1 MLSPQIAQSTPDLDT
16 SSINNN
22 SSGKLKAKAKR
33 FSPSMKIK
41 NIKGKI
47 KSNLKFQDNNDITT
61 INDCK
66 TLSSAEKLLRSG
78 IDPVAAAANSD
89 NLTDL
94 SLKLERQETTIQE
107 YSILEK
113 CIKQYEIFFQV
124 YLASQVLNISN
135 KSRKTVN
142 MAKNVPPITIC
153 SVSDNNLIVNDLNDP
168 IKYSQNV
175 IIEDDCSERICE
187 INNLFDT
194 LKINE
199 ISRSNKL
206 HNLLHKTIMKRGS
219 TSTSDNNSDTNDY
232 KDCFSSSEKLP
243 NDNIDVNNERLS
255 IRSMA
260 NVDDP
265 LIDKAIQKL
274 MNLQINESLRNC
286 VKLASALLIEM
297 STFPNYN
304 QNMMI
309 STVPIDIPVWLK
321 VLILIGCYCKLDKE
335 LQICAIQT
343 LFDLIGLL
351 KSQMEHTTNPGVT
364 YVVMLPLL
372 KSGHVSYLESKTR
385 TIQVS
390 RKFTSTNTMFF
401 SKVF

>member
-1 MLSPQIAQSTPDLDT
+1 MPKIAQSTPDLDT
-16 SSINNN
+16 N
-22 SSGKLKAKAKR
+22 SSVSNTTGKLKAKAKR

-47 KSNLKFQDNNDITT
+47 TSNLKFQDNNDMIT
-61 INDCK
+61 INDRK
-66 TLSSAEKLLRSG
+66 PLSSAEKLLRSG
-78 IDPVAAAANSD
+78 IDPSAAAIND

-113 CIKQYEIFFQV
+113 CIKQYETFFQV

-135 KSRKTVN
+135 ISRKSGNITTS
-142 MAKNVPPITIC
+142 VPPITIC
-153 SVSDNNLIVNDLNDP
+153 SVTVNLVNDLND
-168 IKYSQNV
+168 ITKLSQNV
-175 IIEDDCSERICE
+175 IIEDDCPERICE
-187 INNLFDT
+187 INRLFDT

-199 ISRSNKL
+199 ISRSTKL
-206 HNLLHKTIMKRGS
+206 HTLLHKTIMKRGS
-219 TSTSDNNSDTNDY
+219 TSASDYNSDSNDY
-232 KDCFSSSEKLP
+232 KDCLSSNEKLT
-243 NDNIDVNNERLS
+243 NENIDAKNERSS
-255 IRSMA
+255 IRSMT
-260 NVDDP
+260 NVEDP
-265 LIDKAIQKL
+265 MIDKAIQQLMKL
-274 MNLQINESLRNC
+274 HLNESLRNC

-304 QNMMI
+304 QNMII
-309 STVPIDIPVWLK
+309 SSVPIDVPVWLK
-321 VLILIGCYCKLDKE
+321 VLVLIGCYCKCDKE
-335 LQICAIQT
+335 LQIGAIQT

-390 RKFTSTNTMFF
+390 LYSLIYF
-401 SKVF
+401 